1 VIGLEKLRKIGFA
14 KLTSLED
21 ALKQLENII
30 LLTSIEEID
39 TFNALNRVLA
49 EDIYSKIDIPPF
61 DRSAMDGYAL
71 RAEDSFRASP
81 RNPKIIKLKGKVEIG
96 ESVDISVG
104 VGEAVRIS
112 TGAAIPQGADAVIKI
127 EDTKIKAND
136 VTLYNSVVPS
146 KNVSRKGEDIVKGKK
161 VLEKGIELKPE
172 HIALISS
179 LGISKVSVRKKPKI
193 SVFATGNE
201 LIESGN
207 PWETNK
213 IYNSNTPMISNLVKL
228 YGGNLIREAI
238 LEDNKEKIREN
249 LFNSVNDSDIIIF
262 TGGTSVGTKDLLPE
276 IMEESATILIHGV
289 AMRPGSPILI
299 GFKEKTI
306 IFCLPGT
313 PVAAYIG
320 FLKFVGITI
329 REMLGCLKPDPR
341 LEVYATLKK
350 DVPVSSMGYVHHLR
364 VKIEK
369 IKNEYIAIP
378 IKLRGSGVISSL
390 TNSDGIIE
398 IPPYQEGLKK
408 GSKVLVKLFPK

>member
-1 VIGLEKLRKIGFA
+1 MEKLRKIGFA

-30 LLTSIEEID
+30 SLTSIEEID

-71 RAEDSFRASP
+71 RAEDSFGASP
-81 RNPKIIKLKGKVEIG
+81 SNPKIIKLKGKVEIG
-96 ESVDISVG
+96 ESVDISIG
-104 VGEAVRIS
+104 VREAIRIS

-127 EDTKIKAND
+127 EDTDIKAND
-136 VTLYNSVVPS
+136 VILYNSVTPS
-146 KNVSRKGEDIVKGKK
+146 KNISRKGEDIVKGKK

-179 LGISKVSVRKKPKI
+179 LGISKVRVRKKPKI

-228 YGGNLIREAI
+228 YGGNVIRHST

-249 LFNSVNDSDIIIF
+249 LFKSVKDSDIIIF

-299 GFKEKTI
+299 GFKDKTI

-329 REMLGCLKPDPR
+329 RKMIGCLKPDPR

-350 DVPVSSMGYVHHLR
+350 DVPVSSMGYIHHLR

-398 IPPYQEGLKK
+398 IPPYQEGLKE
-408 GSKVLVKLFPK
+408 GSKVLVKLFPI